1 MHAWTTLA
9 RKPFELISRKEE
21 ARPDFIGTGFFFA
34 VRMVRNWFGLTFG
47 DVFHVVHG

>member
-21 ARPDFIGTGFFFA
+21 ARPDKIETGFFFA
-34 VRMVRNWFGLTFG
+34 VRMVRNWFGLTLG

>member
-1 MHAWTTLA
+1 MHVWTTLA
-9 RKPFELISRKEE
+9 RKPFELLRRKED

-34 VRMVRNWFGLTFG
+34 VRMVRNWFGLTLG

>member
-9 RKPFELISRKEE
+9 RKPFELISSKEE

-34 VRMVRNWFGLTFG
+34 VRMIRNWFGLTLG